1 MALKDELVRAA
12 MSDSKKFNSLS
23 MDDTLEDTVNKMLGI
38 ANGSVAMKDH
48 YRNTLTA
55 TGTADKVETFS
66 SYGFNNDTLNWPLW
80 LALYNDSWVFRR
92 AIDKPAQDEVNCG
105 FTLHGAED
113 YSRVYKAYGRYKTDL
128 IRTLMWGALFG
139 GSVAVMMFD
148 TVSDEEMAKPI
159 RLSKIKGARM
169 KLYVTDRW
177 YGVSIVGSD
186 TVQDMRDID
195 FGKPKMYNIVFADG
209 KMLQVHHSYVLRYE
223 HRTAPQLVKQGQ
235 LQGWGYAEGA
245 HILNELS
252 RDDQLKSS
260 ITSLV
265 NKSLIEVIKMSGM
278 RGVFMGAD
286 KGNEE
291 QLRKRLEMV
300 NWGRSYNS
308 LTFLDKDDEYDQR
321 EFSGLTGL
329 AQLLETNMWLI
340 SAALEMQGVL
350 YGDLKGGLSQES
362 DALRR
367 YAITIENRCNAYYR
381 PVLQKLLMVLF
392 AMYDIKGSVDFDFN
406 SLVSEELNKEKVE
419 AIGNF
424 SRVLGD
430 LVDKGI
436 ISKYQ
441 LAMSLQNLMSKDA
454 IDIQF
459 TEENLNRLKLEEQ
472 YQILETIKNCGKG
485 TGHTGSEIL
494 GSQFGGSALPE
505 KLSYLNE
512 GGDLGVEG
520 SEGASTE
527 EGGERSASEQ
537 REIDLVEGN
546 TNESSE
552 AGTAETQQT
561 AEE

>member
-1 MALKDELVRAA
+1 MALKDEFISAA
-12 MSDSKKFNSLS
+12 MSDAKAFHSLS
-23 MDDTLEDTVNKMLGI
+23 FDDTLEDGVNKILGI
-38 ANGSVAMKDH
+38 GQNSIAMKDH
-48 YRNTLTA
+48 YRNTLA
-55 TGTADKVETFS
+55 ASGTADKVESFT

-105 FTLHGAED
+105 FTLHGEAD
-113 YSRVYKAYGRYKTDL
+113 FTRIYKAVGRYKSDL
-128 IRTLMWGALFG
+128 IRLLMWGALFG

-148 TVSDEEMAKPI
+148 KVPDEDMCKPI
-159 RLSKIKGARM
+159 QKNKIKGSRM
-169 KLYVTDRW
+169 RLYVTDRW
-177 YGVSIVGSD
+177 YGVSVVGSD
-186 TVQDMRDID
+186 TVSDMRDVD
-195 FGKPKMYNIVFADG
+195 FGKPTMYNIVFADG

-223 HRTAPQLVKQGQ
+223 HRTAPQLIKQGQ

-265 NKSLIEVIKMSGM
+265 NKALIEVIKMAGM
-278 RGVFMGAD
+278 RGVFMGTD

-300 NWGRSYNS
+300 NWGRTYNS
-308 LTFLDKDDEYDQR
+308 LTFLDKDDEYIQYNLQ
-321 EFSGLTGL
+321 SLPGL
-329 AQLLETNMWLI
+329 ADLMEKNMWLI

-392 AMYDIKGSVDFDFN
+392 AIYDIKVSVDFDFN
-406 SLVSEELNKEKVE
+406 SLVIQEENKDKVE
-419 AIGNF
+419 AIRGY
-424 SRVLGD
+424 VGLLGD
-430 LVDKGI
+430 MVDKGL

-441 LAMSLQNLMSKDA
+441 AAISIQNLMNKDI

-459 TEENLNRLKLEEQ
+459 TDENLDRLKLEEE
-472 YQILETIKNCGKG
+472 YQILETIKNCGK
-485 TGHTGSEIL
+485 TKPSGSDIVS
-494 GSQFGGSALPE
+494 SQFG
-505 KLSYLNE
+505 
-512 GGDLGVEG
+512 
-520 SEGASTE
+520 
-527 EGGERSASEQ
+527 
-537 REIDLVEGN
+537 
-546 TNESSE
+546 ESSE
-552 AGTAETQQT
+552 LPDKISYLEPNNLVANEN
-561 AEE
+561 